1 MNVKDLVSAYRNN
14 EKLSNEQLK
23 QLYDEA
29 KESYYNEDSI
39 LEDFEFDDIENKLG
53 LENVS
58 YIGTKHNPA
67 YTVQHPFI
75 MGSLSKVQIHAD
87 KDGNI
92 DWMQHFIKT
101 NKYVKAYTYIIATP
115 KYDGCSFEA
124 VVKDGNILSIS
135 SRGDGNWGKD
145 YYNHIRKQVQ
155 KAIEHMTISCK
166 YVLRGEVLID
176 KNVFK
181 DKYSEFVN
189 PRSFVSGILNR
200 DYTEEIE
207 SICDDLSIVIYDTRY
222 LIGNYWTD
230 FDWTDLLETR
240 SKDNYIPKEYLPD
253 FYIYCNKYDNLQYLY
268 EKFLD
273 YRINKCKYAL
283 DGFVIKPIVYHRI
296 NNITASRPTDCVAV
310 KFIPMLE
317 ETTVRSIYWNLGKS
331 GEYTPVVY
339 TDPIIMDGKSVT
351 KAKANNYGYL
361 IKNKISVGTK
371 IIFSLAGDIIPFIY
385 KVTDTSNFDENKLD
399 LPNDKN
405 TYINGI
411 HLMADLNDEEKRIEE
426 LRNSAVSL
434 NINKLGAAG
443 IDSIVE
449 YIKNDCAGDEF
460 FDIPSKEIPNNIFL
474 IEPEKIEKAIG
485 GKIGETVR
493 KEFEKLLKN
502 LDLKTV
508 ILSCNF
514 KLCGE
519 KVASQIEA
527 YLLDKEYN
535 FSSMAKEAYSWCM
548 NKDSIEM
555 NQIYIVLNNVGYSI
569 DDFKKKSESSTT
581 NMSNQIPVI
590 LTGEPNDYKSKGE
603 FLSCH
608 PEYKLTGSW
617 KEVKIVFTNSMDS
630 NTGKM
635 KKAREKNIEI
645 RLY

>member
-1 MNVKDLVSAYRNN
+1 MNIKDLVSAYRNN
-14 EKLSNEQLK
+14 EELSNEQLK

-75 MGSLSKVQIHAD
+75 MGSLSKVQIHPD

-92 DWMQHFIKT
+92 NWMQYFIST
-101 NKYVKAYTYIIATP
+101 NKYVKAYTYIISTP

-124 VVKDGNILSIS
+124 VIKDGNILSIS

-145 YYNHIRKQVQ
+145 YSNHIRKQVQ

-176 KNVFK
+176 KDVFK
-181 DKYSEFVN
+181 EKYSEFVN

-253 FYIYCNKYDNLQYLY
+253 FYICGQYDNLQDLY

-283 DGFVIKPIVYHRI
+283 DGFVIKPVVCNRI
-296 NNITASRPTDCVAV
+296 NNITASRPTDCVAI
-310 KFIPMLE
+310 KFVPILE
-317 ETTVRSIYWNLGKS
+317 ETTVRSIIWNLGKS

-339 TDPIIMDGKSVT
+339 TDPVIMDGKSVT

-361 IKNKISVGTK
+361 IKKKISVGTK

-399 LPNDKN
+399 LPNDKK

-411 HLMADLNDEEKRIEE
+411 HLMAELSDDEKRIEE
-426 LRNSAVSL
+426 LRNSAASL

-449 YIKNDCAGDEF
+449 YIKNDCVGDEF

-535 FSSMAKEAYSWCM
+535 FSSMAKEAYSWCT

-555 NQIYIVLNNVGYSI
+555 NQIYTVLNNVGYSI
-569 DDFKKKSESSTT
+569 DDFKKKSESSTI

-608 PEYKLTGSW
+608 PEYRLTGSW

>member
-1 MNVKDLVSAYRNN
+1 MHQNKADYSFN
-14 EKLSNEQLK
+14 
-23 QLYDEA
+23 
-29 KESYYNEDSI
+29 YY
-39 LEDFEFDDIENKLG
+39 
-53 LENVS
+53 
-58 YIGTKHNPA
+58 
-67 YTVQHPFI
+67 HP
-75 MGSLSKVQIHAD
+75 
-87 KDGNI
+87 
-92 DWMQHFIKT
+92 
-101 NKYVKAYTYIIATP
+101 
-115 KYDGCSFEA
+115 
-124 VVKDGNILSIS
+124 
-135 SRGDGNWGKD
+135 
-145 YYNHIRKQVQ
+145 
-155 KAIEHMTISCK
+155 
-166 YVLRGEVLID
+166 
-176 KNVFK
+176 
-181 DKYSEFVN
+181 
-189 PRSFVSGILNR
+189 
-200 DYTEEIE
+200 TEEIE
-207 SICDDLSIVIYDTRY
+207 SICDDLSIVIYDTRC

-240 SKDNYIPKEYLPD
+240 SKDNYISKEYLPD
-253 FYIYCNKYDNLQYLY
+253 FYICGQYDNLQDLY

-283 DGFVIKPIVYHRI
+283 DGFVIKPVVCNRI
-296 NNITASRPTDCVAV
+296 NNITASRPTDCVAI
-310 KFIPMLE
+310 KFVPILE
-317 ETTVRSIYWNLGKS
+317 ETTVRSIIWNLGKS

-339 TDPIIMDGKSVT
+339 TDPVIMDGKSVT

-361 IKNKISVGTK
+361 IKKKISVGTK

-399 LPNDKN
+399 LPNDKK

-411 HLMADLNDEEKRIEE
+411 HLMADLSDDEKRIEE
-426 LRNSAVSL
+426 LRNSAASL
-434 NINKLGAAG
+434 NINKLGEAG
-443 IDSIVE
+443 IDNIVE

-535 FSSMAKEAYSWCM
+535 FSSMAKEAYSWCT

-555 NQIYIVLNNVGYSI
+555 NQIYTVLNNVGYSI

-608 PEYKLTGSW
+608 PEYRLTGSW

-635 KKAREKNIEI
+635 KKAREKNVEI

>member
-1 MNVKDLVSAYRNN
+1 MKNLVLAYRKN
-14 EKLSNEQLK
+14 EELSKEELLE
-23 QLYDEA
+23 LYNKA

-67 YTVQHPFI
+67 YTVKHPFI

-92 DWMQHFIKT
+92 NWMQYFIST

-124 VVKDGNILSIS
+124 VVEDGNILSIS

-145 YYNHIRKQVQ
+145 YSNHIRKQVQ

-176 KNVFK
+176 KDVFK
-181 DKYSEFVN
+181 EKYSEFVN
-189 PRSFVSGILNR
+189 PRSFVSGVLNR

-207 SICDDLSIVIYDTRY
+207 SMCDDLSIVIYDTRC
-222 LIGNYWTD
+222 LIGVHWTD

-240 SKDNYIPKEYLPD
+240 NKDNYIPKEYLPD
-253 FYIYCNKYDNLQYLY
+253 FYICGQYDNLQDLY

-283 DGFVIKPIVYHRI
+283 DGFVIKPVVYNRI
-296 NNITASRPTDCVAV
+296 NNITASRPTDCVAI
-310 KFIPMLE
+310 KFIPILE
-317 ETTVRSIYWNLGKS
+317 ETTVRSIIWNLGKS

-339 TDPIIMDGKSVT
+339 TDPVIMDGKSVT

-399 LPNDKN
+399 LPNDKK

-411 HLMADLNDEEKRIEE
+411 HLMAELSDDEKRIEE
-426 LRNSAVSL
+426 LRNSAASL

-502 LDLKTV
+502 LD
-508 ILSCNF
+508 
-514 KLCGE
+514 
-519 KVASQIEA
+519 
-527 YLLDKEYN
+527 
-535 FSSMAKEAYSWCM
+535 
-548 NKDSIEM
+548 
-555 NQIYIVLNNVGYSI
+555 
-569 DDFKKKSESSTT
+569 
-581 NMSNQIPVI
+581 
-590 LTGEPNDYKSKGE
+590 
-603 FLSCH
+603 
-608 PEYKLTGSW
+608 
-617 KEVKIVFTNSMDS
+617 
-630 NTGKM
+630 
-635 KKAREKNIEI
+635 
-645 RLY
+645 

>member
-14 EKLSNEQLK
+14 EELSNEQLK
-23 QLYDEA
+23 KLYDEA

-75 MGSLSKVQIHAD
+75 MGSLSKVQIHPD

-92 DWMQHFIKT
+92 NWMQYFIST
-101 NKYVKAYTYIIATP
+101 NKYVKAYTYIIVTP

-145 YYNHIRKQVQ
+145 YSNHIRKQVQ
-155 KAIEHMTISCK
+155 KAIEHMTISCM

-240 SKDNYIPKEYLPD
+240 SKDNYISKEYLPD
-253 FYIYCNKYDNLQYLY
+253 FYICGQYDNLQDLY

-273 YRINKCKYAL
+273 YRINKCNYAL
-283 DGFVIKPIVYHRI
+283 DGFVIKPVVCNRI
-296 NNITASRPTDCVAV
+296 NNITASRPTDCVAI
-310 KFIPMLE
+310 KFVPILE
-317 ETTVRSIYWNLGKS
+317 ETTVRSIIWNLGKS

-339 TDPIIMDGKSVT
+339 TDPVIMDGKSVT

-361 IKNKISVGTK
+361 IKKKISVGTK

-399 LPNDKN
+399 LPNDKK

-411 HLMADLNDEEKRIEE
+411 HLMAELSDDEKRIEE
-426 LRNSAVSL
+426 LRNSAASL

-535 FSSMAKEAYSWCM
+535 FSSMAKEAYSWCT

-555 NQIYIVLNNVGYSI
+555 NQIYTVLNNVGYSI

-581 NMSNQIPVI
+581 NVSNQIPVI

-608 PEYKLTGSW
+608 PEYRLTGSW

-635 KKAREKNIEI
+635 KKAREKNVEI

>member
-1 MNVKDLVSAYRNN
+1 MNIKDLVLAYRNN
-14 EKLSNEQLK
+14 KELSNEQLK

-67 YTVQHPFI
+67 YTIKHPFI

-92 DWMQHFIKT
+92 DWEQYFIKT
-101 NKYVKAYTYIIATP
+101 NKYVKPYTYIITTP

-124 VVKDGNILSIS
+124 VLKDGNILSIS

-145 YYNHIRKQVQ
+145 YSKHIRKQVN
-155 KAIEHMTISCK
+155 KAIEHMTVSCK

-181 DKYSEFVN
+181 EKYSEFVN

-222 LIGNYWTD
+222 LIGDHWTD
-230 FDWTDLLETR
+230 FDWTDLLETK

-253 FYIYCNKYDNLQYLY
+253 FYTYCDKYDNLQDLY

-283 DGFVIKPIVYHRI
+283 DGFVIKPVVCNRI
-296 NNITASRPTDCVAV
+296 NNITESRPTDCVAI

-331 GEYTPVVY
+331 GEYIPVVY
-339 TDPIIMDGKSVT
+339 TDPVIMDGKSVT

-426 LRNSAVSL
+426 LRNSAASL

-449 YIKNDCAGDEF
+449 YIKNYCSGDEF

-535 FSSMAKEAYSWCM
+535 FSSMAKEAYSWCK
-548 NKDSIEM
+548 NKDSIEI
-555 NQIYIVLNNVGYSI
+555 NQIYTILNNVGYSI

-581 NMSNQIPVI
+581 NVSNQIPVI

-635 KKAREKNIEI
+635 KKAREKNVEI